1 MKPEESIP
9 LVTIIAF
16 GCDHYEHLKPLA
28 NVQEDLL
35 RFKEVFCN
43 SEYSVFT
50 EEQYHQ
56 IYNGTSSDLR
66 NVIQD
71 YLFNR
76 AAEQDI
82 LILFFSGHGTAI
94 GRDDFGFCMT
104 DALVHS
110 DDGVIL
116 PTSVVKLSEIIGTLN
131 IKNVSLILFID
142 SCYSGQISKQLVVSF
157 PEITGEMSKN
167 LIAYSGSF
175 FGLVTSCTD
184 IEQIGDIGVIS
195 KALKDICEQGSEDN
209 SPFLPLGYLSDNI
222 TERIDGHAKGDS
234 RSRVFIPPGRI
245 SNLPLCKN
253 VQYSVP
259 PEPINTYSFTYPY
272 LKLLLTL
279 WNDGKPI
286 ALSPNEILER
296 TGSQSA
302 YANHNKLSF
311 SPWDLVRDSKNG
323 KRELTI
329 RGIEFINGEIK
340 IPKIIVQNKITREC
354 NPAKGSPSLLVIEKK
369 DLFGYLSKMFTE
381 VDPVYE

>member
-50 EEQYHQ
+50 KEQYHQ

-71 YLFNR
+71 YMFNR

-82 LILFFSGHGTAI
+82 LVLFFSGHGTAI
-94 GRDDFGFCMT
+94 GRDDFGFCMS
-104 DALVHS
+104 DALVHP

-142 SCYSGQISKQLVVSF
+142 SCYSGQISKQLTVSF
-157 PEITGEMSKN
+157 PEITSEMSKN

-184 IEQIGDIGVIS
+184 NEQIGDIGVIS
-195 KALKDICEQGSEDN
+195 KALQDICEQGSEDN
-209 SPFLPLGYLSDNI
+209 SPYLPLGYLSDNI
-222 TERIDGHAKGDS
+222 TERIDGHAMGDS

-245 SNLPLCKN
+245 SNLSLCRN
-253 VQYSVP
+253 IQYSEP
-259 PEPINTYSFTYPY
+259 PEPVNIYSFTNPY

-286 ALSPNEILER
+286 ALSPNEILEK

-311 SPWDLVRDSKNG
+311 SPWDLVRDNRNG
-323 KRELTI
+323 KRELTQK
-329 RGIEFINGEIK
+329 GIDFVTGNLV
-340 IPKIIVQNKITREC
+340 IPKFIRENRITRICIPSE
-354 NPAKGSPSLLVIEKK
+354 GSPSIQVIEKEN
-369 DLFGYLSKMFTE
+369 LFGGKDKIFIE
-381 VDPVYE
+381 GKPIH

>member
-1 MKPEESIP
+1 MNPEESIP

-16 GCDHYEHLKPLA
+16 GCNHYDHLKPLS

-35 RFKEVFCN
+35 RFKEVLCN

-50 EEQYHQ
+50 EKQYQQ
-56 IYNGTSSDLR
+56 IFNDTSSDLR
-66 NVIQD
+66 NAIQD
-71 YLFNR
+71 YLFHR

-104 DALVHS
+104 DAQVHP

-142 SCYSGQISKQLVVSF
+142 SCYSGQISKQLIVSF
-157 PEITGEMSKN
+157 PEIAGEMSKN

-209 SPFLPLGYLSDNI
+209 SPYLPMGYLSETI
-222 TERIDGHAKGDS
+222 TERVDSHAKGDS
-234 RSRVFIPPGRI
+234 RSRVFIPPGKI

-253 VQYSVP
+253 IQYSEP

-311 SPWDLVRDSKNG
+311 TSWDFMRDSRNG
-323 KRELTI
+323 KRELTQK
-329 RGIEFINGEIK
+329 GIEFLMGRRS
-340 IPKIIVQNKITREC
+340 IPKFIIENKITREC
-354 NPAKGSPSLLVIEKK
+354 QPAKGSPSIKVVEKIN
-369 DLFGYLSKMFTE
+369 LFDETE
-381 VDPVYE
+381 KIFQECDPIY